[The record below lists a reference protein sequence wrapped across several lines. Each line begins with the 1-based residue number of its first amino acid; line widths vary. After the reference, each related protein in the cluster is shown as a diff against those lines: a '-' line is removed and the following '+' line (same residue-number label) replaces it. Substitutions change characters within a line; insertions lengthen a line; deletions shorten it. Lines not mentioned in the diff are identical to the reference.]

1 MENYKITIIAE
12 ARSSLSKKILE
23 SKLVLSLFDVESE
36 ERVSDGEN
44 DQLEVVD
51 YQLTETVPIGPQGL

>member
-12 ARSSLSKKILE
+12 VSSSLSKKVLE
-23 SKLVLSLFDVESE
+23 SKLVLSLFDIESE

-51 YQLTETVPIGPQGL
+51 YQLTEAVPIGPQGL